1 MKVIGLTGG
10 IGSGKTTVA
19 NILRDKYHAYVIF
32 SDEVAKELMEPGQ
45 ISYRLIVETFG
56 TTVLG
61 ADKCL
66 DRQKLALMVFE
77 NSEKLALLNSLTHPY
92 VEQFILEEIKRI
104 RETKQYH
111 LVVVESA
118 LLFQVNYDK
127 FCDVVW
133 VVVAEE
139 QARRQRLISS
149 RGYSNEKIDAILEKQ
164 MTDEEFR
171 KYTTNIIENSGN
183 MKNISNQIQNMLEC
197 LE

>member
-56 TTVLG
+56 TTVLDV
-61 ADKCL
+61 DKRL
-66 DRQKLALMVFE
+66 DRQKLALMVFG
-77 NSEKLALLNSLTHPY
+77 NSGKLALLNSLTHPY
-92 VEQFILEEIKRI
+92 VEQFILEEIKRV
-104 RETKQYH
+104 RETKQYQ

-118 LLFQVNYDK
+118 LLLQVNYDK
-127 FCDVVW
+127 FCDEVW

-139 QARRQRLISS
+139 QVRRQRLIRS

-164 MTDEEFR
+164 MTDEDFR
-171 KYTTNIIENSGN
+171 KYTTKIIENSGN
-183 MKNISNQIQNMLEC
+183 MKNITNQIQNMLEC